1 MKKCTKQRMQEC
13 IIISSVGSHSENQ
26 LFQKE
31 LSGILRKE
39 IEILPPIYKTLITLF
54 HHESMSYTELSQ
66 ITGMPEGT
74 VKSSLFRA
82 RKMLKENLLSKYQK
96 EAL

>member
-1 MKKCTKQRMQEC
+1 MYDTTDAGVYNNAA
-13 IIISSVGSHSENQ
+13 VGTHPENR

-31 LSGILRKE
+31 LSGILRRE
-39 IEILPPIYKTLITLF
+39 IDGLPPIYQTLITLF
-54 HHESMSYTELSQ
+54 HHESISYEELSQ